1 MRPPPGC
8 ATIGGGSLGA
18 EGMSSQGSLFVLNA
32 HQEIILEPSKSS
44 LTLFPSSP
52 IFNLWPLYSHL
63 PEEETELVRD
73 MSELTRVQA
82 VKEGFEPL
90 SEERLGQ
97 HTSQLVTC
105 DDLTGGAAARTLSP
119 A

>member
-1 MRPPPGC
+1 MG
-8 ATIGGGSLGA
+8 
-18 EGMSSQGSLFVLNA
+18 SQGSLSVLSA
-32 HQEIILEPSKSS
+32 HREIVLEPSKSP

-52 IFNLWPLYSHL
+52 ISNLWPLYPHP

-73 MSELTRVQA
+73 LSAHTREQA

-97 HTSQLVTC
+97 HTSQL
-105 DDLTGGAAARTLSP
+105 P
-119 A
+119 AMT